1 MTSCRAFLPV
11 RGGEVHLSF
20 SSSNHHFIIS
30 NSFIRFAIVGVINT
44 IVGTAIM
51 FVLYNVFDCS
61 YWLSSAANY
70 FFGSILSYCLNRWY
84 TFKYHGSTW
93 RSIVK
98 FTINIVVCYFIAY
111 GVAKPLAKAALS
123 DSSKSLQE
131 NVAMAVGMVLFVLLN
146 YLGQRFF
153 AFKKE
158 KKTEEAQKA

>member
-1 MTSCRAFLPV
+1 
-11 RGGEVHLSF
+11 
-20 SSSNHHFIIS
+20 
-30 NSFIRFAIVGVINT
+30 
-44 IVGTAIM
+44 M

-93 RSIVK
+93 RSVVK
-98 FTINIVVCYFIAY
+98 FTINIAVCYFIAY
-111 GVAKPLAKAALS
+111 GVAKAALS

-131 NVAMAVGMVLFVLLN
+131 NVAMVVGMVLFVLLN

-158 KKTEEAQKA
+158 RQASSTLPEGKE